1 MLNVFLSR
9 NVASLRT
16 ISQICHELFCA
27 SVLLRQNVC
36 SGLSCSRGLSM
47 TSPYVP
53 FRRLDALRAMVVLG
67 AILASVGTVDFA
79 LQLMHEEEM
88 VPQNVV
94 PVGHTIYGDDSCSF
108 DPGRSWWGSMVR
120 RR

>member
-1 MLNVFLSR
+1 
-9 NVASLRT
+9 
-16 ISQICHELFCA
+16 
-27 SVLLRQNVC
+27 
-36 SGLSCSRGLSM
+36 M

-94 PVGHTIYGDDSCSF
+94 PVGHTIYGQDNERCATLAF
-108 DPGRSWWGSMVR
+108 QTPGT
-120 RR
+120 